1 MIVSILT
8 ISFLIVIMPDHSMPY
23 LLLKD
28 LPRYECL
35 LEAAREFPDLDPSAA
50 EAFLQLL
57 RTSDE
62 AYGLNARNMAAHGI
76 SAGRFSVLML
86 LWRGDRMRAAGR
98 ADDGGCCGPRT
109 PASLADACGVTRA
122 TMTGLI
128 DTLERDGFVKREPD
142 PADRRMM
149 TVQLTSKA
157 EEFLRRYLPTHFR
170 ITSSI
175 MGVLSEAERKNL
187 VRLLVKVQQQAA
199 MLAAGARPTPT

>member
-1 MIVSILT
+1 
-8 ISFLIVIMPDHSMPY
+8 MPY

-57 RTSDE
+57 RASDE

-86 LWRGDRMRAAGR
+86 LWRGDRTRCAAGP
-98 ADDGGCCGPRT
+98 AAGDCGPRT

-149 TVQLTSKA
+149 TVQLTPKA

-170 ITSSI
+170 ITSAI
-175 MGVLSEAERKNL
+175 MSVLSEAERKTF
-187 VRLLVKVQQQAA
+187 VRLLVKVQQQAS
-199 MLAAGARPTPT
+199 MLAAASRPAPS